1 MERLCN
7 LPAKGIRRYA
17 LLRIRQVLSI
27 VDGLDREEAE
37 NIHAVRLATKRLRAA
52 WRLLRSGVGNEVRK
66 RADQRLRAAGK
77 SLAENRDAHVRC
89 QTLTQLAEGARQPAL
104 IRAYEDVLALLAG
117 HSEIGKSVN
126 WARVKDA
133 FASEEKAWVNLPATT
148 ERRNVLIHGLQWT
161 YDNASKKA
169 KRATAL
175 GGRERYHDWRRH
187 AKYLL
192 YQLEM
197 IPGLN
202 PASLSI
208 YHPDLK
214 KLGRT
219 LGRHHDLALL
229 REQISTMEL
238 PEAEAWIRLP
248 IVRDMREVERRLARQ
263 CRVLERRLFALPP
276 KRFLYEFI
284 DAAPSEAFTMYS
296 STKATR

>member
-1 MERLCN
+1 MERLYN
-7 LPAKGIRRYA
+7 LPVRRIRRCA
-17 LLRIRQVLSI
+17 LQRIRQVLFI
-27 VDGLDREEAE
+27 VDGLHREEAE

-77 SLAENRDAHVRC
+77 SLAEDRDAYVRC
-89 QTLTQLAEGARQPAL
+89 QTLTQLAEGARHPAL
-104 IRAYEDVLALLAG
+104 IRVYEDVLSLLAG
-117 HSEIGKSVN
+117 HSEIDKSVD

-133 FASEEKAWVNLPATT
+133 FTSEEDAWVNLPATT
-148 ERRNVLIHGLQWT
+148 ERRNVLIDGLQWT
-161 YDNASKKA
+161 YGRVYKKA
-169 KRATAL
+169 KRATSL
-175 GGRERYHDWRRH
+175 SGRERYHDWRRH

-197 IPGLN
+197 IPWLN
-202 PASLSI
+202 ATSLSI

-219 LGRHHDLALL
+219 LGRYHDLALL
-229 REQISTMEL
+229 RERISTMEL
-238 PEAEAWIRLP
+238 PEAEARIRLP
-248 IVRDMREVERRLARQ
+248 IVRDVREEERRLARQ
-263 CRVLERRLFALPP
+263 CRVLGRRLFALPP

-284 DAAPSEAFTMYS
+284 DAAPSEATTKYS